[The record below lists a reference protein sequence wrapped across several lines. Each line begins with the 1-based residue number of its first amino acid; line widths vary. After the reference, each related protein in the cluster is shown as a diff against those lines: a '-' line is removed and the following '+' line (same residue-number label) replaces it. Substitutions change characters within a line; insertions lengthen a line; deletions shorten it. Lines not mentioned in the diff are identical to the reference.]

1 MNLSKFKYAY
11 SRDGIVGFI
20 NIFLSKLGFKI
31 RLKNGIQKRIDWITK
46 IVVRETD
53 NIVLSGYYKGIR
65 FDENKWRE
73 NDLASKLLGVY
84 ESCVQDKIYLV
95 QKNEAERKKI
105 IINLGSA
112 DGFHLIGLLK
122 NDFFEEAVIF
132 EKDLNLLNNLK
143 KNVEINSIQKKIQY
157 FNEADENFIK
167 TKLTNLSFKDCFFL
181 IDIEGDEFKILTKEN
196 LKLVK
201 NSKMI
206 IEFHPKSKNEN
217 EKFLNNLKEFFDLE
231 IIYKKLNNLENIKFL
246 HEFSDIDRM
255 LACNEDRTFLQHW
268 IFCNPKK

>member
-53 NIVLSGYYKGIR
+53 NVVLSGYYKGIK
-65 FDENKWRE
+65 FHENKWRE

-143 KNVEINSIQKKIQY
+143 KNVEINNIQKKILY

-167 TKLTNLSFKDCFFL
+167 TKLINLNFKNCFFL

-217 EKFLNNLKEFFDLE
+217 EKFLNNLKQFFDLE